1 MNNIDYIE
9 VEQLA
14 CLMLNKDYDSL
25 IKKYGEDAVS
35 IAFSEAYGVEL
46 FDFWDILEDLIKFTP
61 SWVSPLTGEVYQGF
75 VVPEDGGIMRAI
87 IKQRVQ
93 DNRTK

>member
-14 CLMLNKDYDSL
+14 CLMLGKDYDSL
-25 IKKYGEDAVS
+25 IEKYGEDGIS

-61 SWVSPLTGEVYQGF
+61 TWKSSLTGKTYQGF

-87 IKQRVQ
+87 IKQEA
-93 DNRTK
+93 KL